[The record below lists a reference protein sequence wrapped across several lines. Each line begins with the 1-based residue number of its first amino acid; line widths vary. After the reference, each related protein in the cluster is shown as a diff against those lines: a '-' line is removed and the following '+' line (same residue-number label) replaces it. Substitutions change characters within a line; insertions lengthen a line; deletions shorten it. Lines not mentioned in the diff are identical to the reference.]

1 MMENHFNVL
10 HDIKMPQDNIIMTQ
24 DKQLKNYVTRN
35 SNIFSQ
41 NLPFNNIFL
50 EMYILWNI
58 LYKKPSIFFL
68 TQDWVM

>member
-41 NLPFNNIFL
+41 SLPFNNIFL

>member
-24 DKQLKNYVTRN
+24 DEHLKNYVTRN

-41 NLPFNNIFL
+41 SLPFNNIFL
-50 EMYILWNI
+50 E
-58 LYKKPSIFFL
+58 
-68 TQDWVM
+68 T